1 MMLSERIAEE
11 VKAAQKSGNG
21 ERLGVL
27 RFVSAQ
33 LQNRAIEKRGTG
45 QSPQLTDA
53 DVRESLQ
60 KEAKK
65 RREAAELFR
74 KGGRED
80 LASREEAELKI
91 IEEFLPPPVERSEV
105 EKFVSE
111 RIAAGIRDFGALMK
125 EVKVRFE
132 GQVDGRMASEIVKS
146 KLG

>member
-27 RFVSAQ
+27 RFISAQ

>member
-132 GQVDGRMASEIVKS
+132 GQVDGRMASEIVKG

>member
-27 RFVSAQ
+27 RFISAQ

-74 KGGRED
+74 KGGRARSSK
-80 LASREEAELKI
+80 ASWASVHGQGSRY
-91 IEEFLPPPVERSEV
+91 P
-105 EKFVSE
+105 
-111 RIAAGIRDFGALMK
+111 AA
-125 EVKVRFE
+125 
-132 GQVDGRMASEIVKS
+132 
-146 KLG
+146 